1 MEAAVAIV
9 GLLFVLFVVA
19 GVFVTVKAVQA
30 AKRGVDRTVAQA
42 RRSVEDTTLRARQF
56 AQPGVVGELAELRL
70 SLRTSMRA
78 TQDVLHGGAKDDPS
92 LGEAIGL
99 FERLSAHGHELD
111 DELKRLE
118 REPDRPTI
126 TARLP
131 ELRERMERI
140 THSAESLRWAARDR
154 ARKFADDDL
163 AALSD
168 QIDVE
173 TGALRHWTWEAGAP
187 DPLAEPLPDDRSRTA
202 GAGGP
207 AAGPS
212 SGPSAAP
219 SSADARRGA
228 PTDTA
233 ADAAASDPADRGY
246 SWGPSP
252 EAPPALTARDPR
264 TRPTYPWQKSPA
276 TETNRRETNQRETNR
291 RETKTHNLE

>member
-1 MEAAVAIV
+1 MEAAVAVV

-42 RRSVEDTTLRARQF
+42 RRTVEDTTLRARQF
-56 AQPGVVGELAELRL
+56 AQPGVVGELAQLRL

-78 TQDVLHGGAKDDPS
+78 TQDVLYGGAEDDSS

-118 REPDRPTI
+118 REPDRATI

-173 TGALRHWTWEAGAP
+173 TGALRHWTRAADAP
-187 DPLAEPLPDDRSRTA
+187 DPLAEPLWDDRSRTA
-202 GAGGP
+202 
-207 AAGPS
+207 AAGDRT
-212 SGPSAAP
+212 GT
-219 SSADARRGA
+219 
-228 PTDTA
+228 PTDPA
-233 ADAAASDPADRGY
+233 ADAAPSDPADRGY
-246 SWGPSP
+246 SWGPSA
-252 EAPPALTARDPR
+252 EAPQAITARDPR

-276 TETNRRETNQRETNR
+276 AEASRTEANRAGENRAGANRTETNRTGANR
-291 RETKTHNLE
+291 RETKTHHLE